1 MATWILNSK
10 NLETGTVFWMG
21 KTRAATRAAAVEAFV
36 AGGTKALWYD
46 PRRHAFPPD
55 KGQLYPMGQLKGWD
69 GLGGY
74 AAHGG
79 LYWLSVVEDSYCV
92 NCGSVIGLDCGDAEP
107 DYDGE
112 HCSAGCFEEAIAAN
126 GWRP

>member
-1 MATWILNSK
+1 MSTWILNSK
-10 NLETGTVFWMG
+10 NVETGTVTREG
-21 KTRAATRAAAVEAFV
+21 RTRAATRAAAVEAFV
-36 AGGTKALWYD
+36 AGGAQALGMW
-46 PRRHAFPPD
+46 
-55 KGQLYPMGQLKGWD
+55 GQLYPMGQLKGWD

-79 LYWLSVVEDSYCV
+79 LYWLSVAEDSYCV

-112 HCSAGCFEEAIAAN
+112 HCSVGCFEEATQ
-126 GWRP
+126 